1 VRRLEG
7 RIAIITGSAA
17 GYGEGVARRFAQEG
31 AQVVVADYD
40 GDAAVR
46 KAAKLTG
53 GPEALGVRCDVG
65 RGESVKAMVDE
76 VVGKLGGFDILVNNA
91 GATQR
96 PSRLARTPEADI
108 DRMWAVNVKSLYY
121 MSVHAF
127 PVLRKRGGG
136 TVINI
141 ASVAALRP
149 RPGMTWYNATKGA
162 VITITMA
169 MAAEL
174 APDKIRVNAIAPAVG
189 RTQMFDQMYG
199 AEAEN
204 AVAKLAA
211 TMPLGRLCEPDD
223 VAGAAAFLAS
233 SDAQF
238 ITGIV
243 LPVDG
248 GRLIG

>member
-1 VRRLEG
+1 VKRLQG
-7 RIAIITGSAA
+7 KIALITGAAA

-31 AQVVVADYD
+31 AQVIVADYD

-46 KAAKLTG
+46 KAAELP
-53 GPEALGVRCDVG
+53 GPQQSIGVRCDVSNS
-65 RGESVKAMVDE
+65 ESVKAMVDE
-76 VVGKLGGFDILVNNA
+76 VIARLGGFDILINNA

-96 PSRLARTPEADI
+96 PSRLAKTPEAEI
-108 DRMWAVNVKSLYY
+108 DKMWAVNVKSLYY
-121 MSVHAF
+121 MSVHAL

-136 TVINI
+136 AVINI

-189 RTQMFDQMYG
+189 QTQMFDQMYG
-199 AEAEN
+199 NEAAE

-233 SDAQF
+233 DDARF
-238 ITGIV
+238 VTGII